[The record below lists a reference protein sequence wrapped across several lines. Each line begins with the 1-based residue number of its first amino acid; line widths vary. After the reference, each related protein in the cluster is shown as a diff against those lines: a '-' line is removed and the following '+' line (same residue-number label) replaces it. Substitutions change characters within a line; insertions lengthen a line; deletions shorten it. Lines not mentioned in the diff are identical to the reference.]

1 MEKEALII
9 FIKKPVEGKV
19 KTRLAKSI
27 GNPLAVKVYT
37 ELLQHTENIT
47 SPLEQDVFIFSDQ
60 LFDDYFT
67 DNPWLLQEG
76 PNLGVKM
83 FNAFKE
89 VFSKGY
95 NKVCIIGSD
104 CYELDTMALQTA
116 FKTLSSRSSVIGP
129 SYDGG
134 YYLLGLTHND
144 PDIFNDID
152 WSTKRVLQQTII
164 QMGELSINHTLLPYL
179 NDLDDIEDLKKS
191 KKLAQ
196 LIV

>member
-27 GNPLAVKVYT
+27 GNPLAVKVYK

-47 SPLEQDVFIFSDQ
+47 SPLEQDLFIFSDQ

-76 PNLGVKM
+76 ENLGAKM
-83 FNAFKE
+83 FNAFEE

-95 NKVCIIGSD
+95 DKICIIGSD
-104 CYELDTMALQTA
+104 CYELDTSDLQTA

-144 PDIFNDID
+144 PNIFNGID
-152 WSTKRVLQQTII
+152 WST
-164 QMGELSINHTLLPYL
+164 E
-179 NDLDDIEDLKKS
+179 
-191 KKLAQ
+191 
-196 LIV
+196 